1 MDAVLESWTAYLNRQ
16 TGEIYSFPDEL
27 EALDEDDLDEEDDE
41 LDVDFPPEEL
51 PKVREILGS
60 EDWLPL
66 PTKFDIHEWNIMRGF
81 CDTVADAG
89 LRDELQEA
97 IHGRGA
103 FRWFKDAVHRHG
115 VEKTWYQFRDEALDE
130 IAKDWLEEHEVPYV
144 K

>member
-1 MDAVLESWTAYLNRQ
+1 MKHHREKGDAMPVPVKLREVAGEMDAVLESWTAYLNRQ

-97 IHGRGA
+97 IRA
-103 FRWFKDAVHRHG
+103 LREQDFG
-115 VEKTWYQFRDEALDE
+115 VAL
-130 IAKDWLEEHEVPYV
+130 HFGNYR
-144 K
+144 